1 MPLIELDRITFSYD
15 DTPAI
20 NGLSLSV
27 GEGDFLGIVGPN
39 GSGKSTLLK
48 LIDGLLA
55 PDQGSSLISG
65 RPADQYGRRELARK
79 LAIVP
84 QSYTLDFDFTARQV
98 VEMGRYCRKGEP
110 GRAVV
115 NELLE
120 RMGVEALA
128 GRPFNELSGGEKQM
142 FVLAQALA
150 QQPEV
155 LLLDEPASHLDVSHQ
170 LALFDMLVE
179 LNSEGLTVACVL
191 HDLNLALLY
200 FKRMAMLSEGG
211 LFVEGAPEEVL
222 SPEMIASV
230 YGVQAYMHKHAG
242 RTFLTFSPRRRPARK
257 LRVHLICGGG
267 TGASLMRRLLDLGYR
282 VSAGVVNA
290 MDTDEVTGRELGLP
304 LAAEAPFTTI
314 TDSAHR
320 ENMALARAADVIVL
334 TAMPVGAGNFKNV
347 VAVRQ
352 AAESGK
358 QVLALSGVE
367 ERDFTQGAAAELS
380 GAPGLRYVASDDEV
394 VEGLEEIWESSS
406 LLPAE

>member
-1 MPLIELDRITFSYD
+1 MALIELDRITFSYD
-15 DTPAI
+15 DVPAVRE
-20 NGLSLSV
+20 LSLSV

-48 LIDGLLA
+48 LIDGLLV
-55 PDQGSSLISG
+55 PNQGTVLLSG
-65 RPADQYGRRELARK
+65 RPSQQYKRPELARK
-79 LAIVP
+79 VAIVP
-84 QSYTLDFDFTARQV
+84 QTYTLDFDFTARQV
-98 VEMGRYCRKGEP
+98 VEMGRYCRRGEA
-110 GRAVV
+110 GRGVV
-115 NELLE
+115 DGLLQ
-120 RMGVEALA
+120 RLDVQALA
-128 GRPFNELSGGEKQM
+128 GRPFSELSGGEKQM

-179 LNSEGLTVACVL
+179 LNSDGLTVVCVL

-200 FKRMAMLSEGG
+200 FNRMAMLSEGG
-211 LFVEGAPEEVL
+211 LFAEGATEAVL
-222 SPEMIASV
+222 SPEMISSV
-230 YGVQAYMHKHAG
+230 YGVQAYMHRHAG

-267 TGASLMRRLLDLGYR
+267 TGANLMRRLLDLGYR

-314 TDSAHR
+314 TDTSYR
-320 ENMALARAADVIVL
+320 DNTALITDADLVVL
-334 TAMPVGAGNFKNV
+334 TAMPIGAGNFKNV
-347 VAVRQ
+347 VAARQ

-358 QVLALSGVE
+358 RVLAVSGVE
-367 ERDFTQGAAAELS
+367 QRDFTRSAAAEL
-380 GAPGLRYVASDDEV
+380 GQAPGLRYVAGDDQV
-394 VEGLEEIWESSS
+394 VEALEEIWESSS
-406 LLPAE
+406 L